1 MPPES
6 SSAVV
11 LHATSTPAAANTCDY
26 GDRAI
31 FHTEVEGYSSSN
43 KMRIISHNESALDA
57 LAALAAAS
65 TAVSQCPDEPASHYP
80 PQHITTH
87 QDSTPDDH
95 EANSMPPPP
104 SRSPAILLATSTE
117 SIDASHDYKS
127 SAPVG
132 QTFTYSTTYDREDYP
147 SPPSITSSYIGGGR
161 LRSASNPEG
170 MEKWDLYSHRN
181 DRQHFV
187 LPSSILE
194 EELASTRRVLG
205 EIVDEESGEYVS
217 SNSDE
222 AAWGMS
228 QDFTPNTQ
236 EALESASSSAMG
248 IVKGGFHEHYSTSDM
263 RKSKRMSR
271 LGTSPDSVLG
281 LDETAKSN
289 KNSSMERSNSK
300 PRKKSTRSPSPSDII
315 INSPPSDED
324 DEANLEPEE
333 LLRRARAR
341 LLEDLSEGCDYVG
354 SNSGLNADNKASAL
368 ILPHSL
374 TKYKEVSLLSCRLC
388 ACPIIRACR

>member
-1 MPPES
+1 
-6 SSAVV
+6 
-11 LHATSTPAAANTCDY
+11 
-26 GDRAI
+26 
-31 FHTEVEGYSSSN
+31 
-43 KMRIISHNESALDA
+43 MRMIAHNESALDA

-65 TAVSQCPDEPASHYP
+65 TVSQCPDEPASHYQP
-80 PQHITTH
+80 SQHITPH
-87 QDSTPDDH
+87 QDSIPDDD
-95 EANSMPPPP
+95 EAESMPPPP
-104 SRSPAILLATSTE
+104 PRSPAIMLAASTE
-117 SIDASHDYKS
+117 SIDASTDYVS

-132 QTFTYSTTYDREDYP
+132 QTLTYSTTYHREAYP

-205 EIVDEESGEYVS
+205 EIVDEEFGEYVS

-222 AAWGMS
+222 AAWDVS
-228 QDFTPNTQ
+228 QEFPLNSQ
-236 EALESASSSAMG
+236 EPLES
-248 IVKGGFHEHYSTSDM
+248 FHEHYSTSDM
-263 RKSKRMSR
+263 RKSKRTSR
-271 LGTSPDSVLG
+271 LDISPDSVLG
-281 LDETAKSN
+281 LDDTAKSN
-289 KNSSMERSNSK
+289 KNSSLERSNSK

-324 DEANLEPEE
+324 DEANLEPQE

-341 LLEDLSEGCDYVG
+341 LLEDLSEGCDGIG
-354 SNSGLNADNKASAL
+354 SNGGLNADNKASAL

-374 TKYKEVSLLSCRLC
+374 TKYKEVRLLSCRSFAYPNMRARKFLIV
-388 ACPIIRACR
+388 PYRIRTDLQ